1 MGELFLLPAHFVGE
15 FFLQALFEGFAW
27 LIDAMLRKIFGMTE
41 PASPIANG
49 VVSIGFGFLGAIA
62 SLYLVPEVAIRNHTF
77 QIFNLAL
84 SPLMF
89 GFLVGLMHKKKNVL
103 TEMSFGVVVS
113 AALFAFVFTLTRWV
127 FGK

>member
-1 MGELFLLPAHFVGE
+1 M
-15 FFLQALFEGFAW
+15 
-27 LIDAMLRKIFGMTE
+27 DAMLRKIFGMTE

-62 SLYLVPEVAIRNHTF
+62 SLYLVPEITIRNHTL
-77 QIFNLAL
+77 QMFNLAL

-89 GFLVGLMHKKKNVL
+89 GVLVGLTHKKKNAL
-103 TEMSFGVVVS
+103 IEMNIGVAVS
-113 AALFAFVFTLTRWV
+113 AALFAFVFTLTRWG